1 MEEDITIGG
10 LYVNLNA
17 HSFLT
22 GAYKL
27 SEVEMKLTKSAVY
40 NAIPK
45 EAIARGTQFY
55 CQECGNE
62 VTADDRYCR
71 FCGKRLR

>member
-22 GAYKL
+22 GAYKM
-27 SEVEMKLTKSAVY
+27 SEAEMKLAKPAIY

-45 EAIARGTQFY
+45 EAMARGDSLY

-62 VTADDRYCR
+62 VSAGDRYCR
-71 FCGKRLR
+71 FCGKRLT